1 MEEDTSAKYSSFNLQ
16 KANKN
21 GTEAKPTETER
32 RKVDGHHGLQ
42 GGHSREMLVKAYG
55 IQLYKMNQFWETGLH
70 QCEYS

>member
-32 RKVDGHHGLQ
+32 KVDGHHGLR
-42 GGHSREMLVKAYG
+42 GGRSREMLVKGYR
-55 IQLYKMNQFWETGLH
+55 IQLYKMNQFWKTGSH